1 MTELFR
7 YIDASTDVPA
17 GDIGVGGRE
26 IGYMFG
32 QYSKL
37 VNKHG
42 EGVLTG
48 KPADLGGSPLRP
60 EATGFGLVY
69 ITELAVQRKLGK
81 SLEGMRCAL
90 SGSGNV
96 SQYAAQKLLELGAK
110 VLTLS
115 DSNGVFVF
123 EDGLTMSDWEAV
135 MDCKNNQR
143 ARLSSLEGKISGKYT
158 EGATP
163 WSLDINYDLALP
175 CATQNEID
183 GESAARLV
191 KNGVLVVAEGANLP
205 TNMAGQQVF
214 RDAKTIYLPGKAA
227 NAGGVGVSGLEMAQ
241 NAQRLTWKPEEV
253 DAKLRD
259 MMTNIYNMM
268 EEAEGSGC
276 TLEAGANRAGF
287 LKVVNGAKDLGWIY

>member
-1 MTELFR
+1 MTEIFQ
-7 YIDASTDVPA
+7 YIDAHTNVLA

-37 VNKHG
+37 TNKHG

-69 ITELAVQRKLGK
+69 ITEIAMQRKLGR
-81 SLEGMRCAL
+81 SMEGMRCAL

-96 SQYAAQKLLELGAK
+96 SQYAAQKLLQLGAK

-115 DSNGVFVF
+115 DSNGVMVF
-123 EDGLTMSDWEAV
+123 EDGMTMSDWEAV
-135 MDCKNNQR
+135 MDCKNNKR
-143 ARLSSLEGKISGKYT
+143 ERLSSLEGKVSGKYMAG
-158 EGATP
+158 ETP
-163 WSLDINYDLALP
+163 WSIDMNYDLALP

-183 GESAARLV
+183 ADSAKRLV
-191 KNGVLVVAEGANLP
+191 KNGVLGVLEGANLP
-205 TNMAGQQVF
+205 TNMEGQQVF
-214 RDAKTIYLPGKAA
+214 RENKVIYVPGKAA

-259 MMTNIYNMM
+259 MMANIYNMM
-268 EEAEGSGC
+268 EQGEGLGV

-287 LKVVNGAKDLGWIY
+287 LKVAHGARDLGYIW